1 MKTAQNFK
9 LWKMGNHGNSLLEK
23 WEEGE
28 AQHLIKEIVSGNDK
42 KRKKFWKVVKLCK
55 VKWSCFVWYI
65 QKNRPWLL

>member
-28 AQHLIKEIVSGNDK
+28 AQHLIKEIISGNDK
-42 KRKKFWKVVKLCK
+42 KRKKL
-55 VKWSCFVWYI
+55 
-65 QKNRPWLL
+65 